1 MSLLPSV
8 LFADTPESFGSGLL
22 LEAEDSD
29 EALAVQL
36 QQELDREAAQA
47 QTTDLVDG
55 GLFFCHFCY
64 RDLTRMT
71 AEGRTQH
78 VNRWGHS
85 FQIYFIGI

>member
-8 LFADTPESFGSGLL
+8 LFPDTPESFGSHLQP
-22 LEAEDSD
+22 EDSD
-29 EALAVQL
+29 EALALQL

-47 QTTDLVDG
+47 IDLVDG
-55 GLFFCHFCY
+55 GLFFCHICY

-78 VNRWGHS
+78 VNRWGDS
-85 FQIYFIGI
+85 